1 MGDRMSDSIIQ
12 VDKIIKNN
20 ASALTL
26 VNPTIQGSLGSS
38 IGKTVSYVITD
49 TDNYSRIACD
59 TTGGDITIT
68 LPLKGNNIGRRIE
81 IANVKGG
88 TNKVIISPNATDA
101 NKLSNDGLNVIW
113 LPKIGDYAVFQEDAT
128 SGFWEIVSERITS
141 QLRLYT
147 HAGYGGTDTKIPR
160 WTNLLVSNGN
170 FFTENHSTGYSS
182 NAKGLEVT
190 IQRSGKWGFT
200 WGGYFFNDYV
210 GFTLNSAQLTTGIVN
225 CTETDI
231 LSFDYAPN
239 DGFGVPW
246 TGYLKKG
253 DIFRPHTGAA
263 NAPGGGS
270 RSVFTASYLG

>member
-1 MGDRMSDSIIQ
+1 MSNSIIQ
-12 VDKIIKNN
+12 VDQVQKGNGTNLI
-20 ASALTL
+20 L

-128 SGFWEIVSERITS
+128 SGFWEIVSERISS
-141 QLRLYT
+141 QLRLDTY
-147 HAGYGGTDTKIPR
+147 AGYGSTDTKIVR
-160 WTNLLVSNGN
+160 FTNIIDNYGN
-170 FFTENHSTGYSS
+170 CFSENHVSGYTG
-182 NAKGLEVT
+182 NAKGLEIT
-190 IQRSGKWGFT
+190 TNRSGRYSFSFT
-200 WGGYFFNDYV
+200 GYYSAANLEA
-210 GFTLNSAQLTTGIVN
+210 GLSLNSNQLTTAFPSITLAHQLIGGLANAGGSSIAVTYTSYFAKNSIV
-225 CTETDI
+225 
-231 LSFDYAPN
+231 
-239 DGFGVPW
+239 
-246 TGYLKKG
+246 
-253 DIFRPHTGAA
+253 RPHGDGDALST
-263 NAPGGGS
+263 S
-270 RSVFTASYLG
+270 YFTATYIGS